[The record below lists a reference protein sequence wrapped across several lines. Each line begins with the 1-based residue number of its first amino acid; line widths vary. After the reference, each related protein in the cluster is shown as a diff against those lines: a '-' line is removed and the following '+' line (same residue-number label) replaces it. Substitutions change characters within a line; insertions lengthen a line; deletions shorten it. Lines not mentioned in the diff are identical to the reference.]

1 MRNDLTVTFSQLK
14 KERTMLSFQFFVG
27 ARNEKDVTEQFFERT
42 GNEKDL
48 SIMSMLPY
56 RASWW
61 I

>member
-1 MRNDLTVTFSQLK
+1 
-14 KERTMLSFQFFVG
+14 MLSFQFFVG

-48 SIMSMLPY
+48 SIISMSPY